1 MVPETRRHYYPDGM
15 ARRAGS
21 QIPAGAE
28 IAVVKFL
35 PKRCAIIKYG
45 GRRCITSS
53 IYCRKIVP
61 VHDLKRK
68 KVSTEKNKFQHP
80 PSPAILYIFMKR
92 FNESR

>member
-61 VHDLKRK
+61 VHDSKRK
-68 KVSTEKNKFQHP
+68 KVSTEKISFSTPHP
-80 PSPAILYIFMKR
+80 RPCFIYS
-92 FNESR
+92 